1 MRIPTPGGG
10 QVMLLVYLANLSL
23 TLHSCGGSIL
33 SARQVLTAAHCL
45 HIPGRAGNEPKFAVS
60 R

>member
-1 MRIPTPGGG
+1 
-10 QVMLLVYLANLSL
+10 MLLVYLANLSL

>member
-1 MRIPTPGGG
+1 
-10 QVMLLVYLANLSL
+10 MLLVYLANLSL

-45 HIPGRAGNEPKFAVS
+45 HIPGRAGNEPS
-60 R
+60 RSLQFHKQSKEGPY

>member
-1 MRIPTPGGG
+1 
-10 QVMLLVYLANLSL
+10 MLLVYLANLSL

-45 HIPGRAGNEPKFAVS
+45 HIPGRAGNEPS
-60 R
+60 RSLQFHKHGEGPLD

>member
-1 MRIPTPGGG
+1 
-10 QVMLLVYLANLSL
+10 MLLVYLANLSL

-45 HIPGRAGNEPKFAVS
+45 HIHEPS
-60 R
+60 RSLQFHKHGEGPY